1 MEITAP
7 RLRIRTL
14 KEIESRK
21 RDEIIISELAALRS
35 HASHFE
41 KEVKWE
47 NEREREALQTYDW
60 SQPMNWNKTPSYQP
74 TQVDSQSQI
83 LTYHNPTQLNAH
95 LMKLEPLLHSQHEW
109 YCKCERCIGTQS
121 QTQSASSFQTTTHD
135 SMSPWTAPQYWYE
148 QSQSTQTQSNTF

>member
-1 MEITAP
+1 MEITVP

-21 RDEIIISELAALRS
+21 RDEMIISELAALRS

-60 SQPMNWNKTPSYQP
+60 SQPVEWNKTPSYEP

-95 LMKLEPLLHSQHEW
+95 LFKCEPILGSQHEW
-109 YCKCERCIGTQS
+109 YCKCDRCIGTQS
-121 QTQSASSFQTTTHD
+121 ETQYASTFQTTTGD
-135 SMSPWTAPQYWYE
+135 SMSAYTAPYFYYE
-148 QSQSTQTQSNTF
+148 KSSQSTQSNTF

>member
-14 KEIESRK
+14 KEIENRK
-21 RDEIIISELAALRS
+21 RDEMIISELAALRS

-60 SQPMNWNKTPSYQP
+60 SEPMKWNKTPSYQP
-74 TQVDSQSQI
+74 TQIDSQSQI
-83 LTYHNPTQLNAH
+83 LTYHNPTQLNDH
-95 LMKLEPLLHSQHEW
+95 LMKLEPLLGSQHEW

-121 QTQSASSFQTTTHD
+121 QTQYASTFQTTTAD
-135 SMSPWTAPQYWYE
+135 SMSAYTAPYYYYE
-148 QSQSTQTQSNTF
+148 KSQSTQSNTF